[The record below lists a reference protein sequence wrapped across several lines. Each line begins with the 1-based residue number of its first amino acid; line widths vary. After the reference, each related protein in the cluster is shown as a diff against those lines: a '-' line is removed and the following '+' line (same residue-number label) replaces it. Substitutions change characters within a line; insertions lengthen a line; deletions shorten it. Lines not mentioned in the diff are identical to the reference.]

1 MSERVLIVGASSGIG
16 REFSLALA
24 KTKRALTLV
33 ARRLEPLESL
43 KQEIQQISDANVE
56 VISADLSQANAGTE
70 LLRSCPDADMLVYSA
85 GDGYPGEF
93 ASRDL
98 EFDQGLI
105 QLNCLSPMEIC
116 HGLITRLKANSSA
129 GDIILI
135 SSTMG
140 FQGIPYMA
148 QYSATKGYMIN
159 LGEALYHECRSFGIN
174 VLTLTPGAT
183 DTPAKEKYDVNYD
196 ALPINWMQPDR
207 VVRESLQQLGKRAV
221 FIPGKRNRMSV
232 CLSSGLISRGF
243 IQKQLSKLARR
254 TIPNLSKKKEH

>member
-1 MSERVLIVGASSGIG
+1 MSERALIVGASSGIG
-16 REFSLALA
+16 REFSLTLA
-24 KTKRALTLV
+24 KTKRALILV
-33 ARRLEPLESL
+33 ARRLEPLEAL
-43 KQEIQQISDANVE
+43 KQEIQQISDVHVE
-56 VISADLSQANAGTE
+56 IVSADLSQPNAGTQ
-70 LLRSCPDADMLVYSA
+70 LLQRCPDADMLVYSA

-93 ASRDL
+93 GSRDL
-98 EFDQGLI
+98 EFDQSLI

-116 HGLITRLKANSSA
+116 HGLIARLKSSSSA

-159 LGEALYHECRSFGIN
+159 FGEAIYHECRSFGIN
-174 VLTLTPGAT
+174 VLTLAPGAT
-183 DTPAKEKYDVNYD
+183 NTPAKEKYDVDYD
-196 ALPINWMQPDR
+196 SLPINWMEPER

-221 FIPGKRNRMSV
+221 FVPGKRNRMSV

-254 TIPNLSKKKEH
+254 TIPTLR